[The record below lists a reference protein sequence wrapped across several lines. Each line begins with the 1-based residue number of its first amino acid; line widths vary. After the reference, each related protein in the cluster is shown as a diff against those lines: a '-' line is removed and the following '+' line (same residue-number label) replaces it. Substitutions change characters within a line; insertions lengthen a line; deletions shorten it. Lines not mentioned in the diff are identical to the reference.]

1 MSTEGVPDAPR
12 VRWLVGTA
20 LAIALVALGKELAID
35 EESYRWLG
43 RIVRFSDPY
52 DWSRAWQGHDGWL
65 YAHPPIFLWWA
76 RLWSPVESL
85 PLARLSGLP
94 WVALWAAA
102 SALWMRRTTHHP
114 EVAAVAWLG
123 STTVVLGLQ
132 DTLMIDLPYVALS
145 TLALAAYR
153 EGLAD
158 PRPRWM
164 LLGGVALGAAIET
177 KYPAALLVPVVAL
190 HAWRNRVAVG
200 AYVGPAAAVVLTIE
214 GWLYTQNQAWHPLAV
229 WQSRELIAHGPL
241 PGRVLGTLSRAALLP
256 ATAGLVYLRPAHAA
270 VGVALGLAAL
280 AWARPP
286 GLALGELLFLLAAAA
301 LGGAA
306 LSRGVGGLLASPL
319 RRRKGDRG
327 DGLLLGGTVV
337 ATFLGVFFLHNYA
350 SARYLLPAATPL
362 AILLAR
368 AAEEVLHGKRVQL
381 AVSALAGVLAAA
393 LALADAQYTAAGH
406 AAALRA
412 VDAARTTDTR
422 PGRFLAEW
430 SARAALETAGWRPLG
445 APAAAVSGETVI
457 VLRNSGGRVP
467 DSWEPLA
474 AFPIDGLPLRV
485 LDVDAQIGLYAE
497 TLGALPFGLS
507 ARPVETAI
515 VYEVRP

>member
-1 MSTEGVPDAPR
+1 MTTGPETPAPIG
-12 VRWLVGTA
+12 RWLVGA
-20 LAIALVALGKELAID
+20 AVVVALVALGKDLAID

-43 RIVRFSDPY
+43 RVVRAADPY

-65 YAHPPIFLWWA
+65 YAHPPLFLWWSSA
-76 RLWSPVESL
+76 WSDVESL

-94 WVALWAAA
+94 WVVLWAA
-102 SALWMRRTTHHP
+102 SSVLWIRRTTHHP

-145 TLALAAYR
+145 TAALAAYR
-153 EGLAD
+153 ESLYD
-158 PRPRWM
+158 PRPRWL

-190 HAWRNRVAVG
+190 HAWRNRVAAR
-200 AYVGPAAAVVLTIE
+200 AYFGPAGAVVLGIE
-214 GWLYTQNQAWHPLAV
+214 GWLYAQHQAWHPLAV
-229 WQSRELIAHGPL
+229 WQNRELIAHGPL
-241 PGRVLGTLSRAALLP
+241 SGRVLGTLSRAALLP
-256 ATAGLVYLRPAHAA
+256 ATAGLLYLRPAHAA
-270 VGVALGLAAL
+270 VGAGLGLAAL
-280 AWARPP
+280 AWARPA
-286 GLALGELLFLLAAAA
+286 GLDLGELLFLLVAAA

-319 RRRKGDRG
+319 RRRKGDH
-327 DGLLLGGTVV
+327 DDALLLGGTVV

-368 AAEEVLHGKRVQL
+368 AAEEVAHGKRVQL
-381 AVSALAGVLAAA
+381 SVSALAGVLATA
-393 LALADAQYTAAGH
+393 LAFADAQYTAAGRT
-406 AAALRA
+406 AAQQAL
-412 VDAARTTDTR
+412 DAARVTDPR

-430 SARAALETAGWRPLG
+430 SARAALEDAGWRPLG
-445 APAAAVSGETVI
+445 EPAGAVSGETVI

-474 AFPIDGLPLRV
+474 AFPVEGLPLRV
-485 LDVDAQIGLYAE
+485 IDVDAQIGLYAE
-497 TLGALPFGLS
+497 TLGVLPFGLS
-507 ARPVETAI
+507 ARPVETAV